1 MTSRGSGA
9 SWPPMRRLFPLRPA
23 GVVLLGLG
31 LEVVFR
37 LSQAEADYV
46 LYPAGLVVI
55 GLVAGCALLVIGG
68 AVTLRRRVRRLEA
81 NVPERLETT
90 HEVLTGFRIEGL
102 ARWLVLD
109 VRLEW
114 VTPASTH
121 VRLLRSDGWLEERVT
136 PGSRGRSEA
145 LVRRFTVEDVF
156 GLAQVAFSVEWQTSL
171 SIVPAAAAHVAEML
185 PSRASGDAV
194 AHPSGREEGDLVEM
208 RITRRVTRS
217 GTCCGRPTP
226 GARGG
231 FLVRMP
237 ERAIAQRP
245 LNVALFVAGPRDE
258 PSAGAARLY
267 VEKGLLGPDFIFAAD
282 GASRPTRSAVEAVEQ
297 LIDSVKAQGDGGAT
311 LEALVQQIEPARLT
325 AFLVFAPPADGPW
338 RQRLLGLVRQRG
350 VTATVVIG
358 VDHLIDVDAEAQAKG
373 RLHRLVFQD
382 DGAVASDAGL
392 LALRDAL
399 EADGHTV
406 RLVHR
411 PSGQTW

>member
-1 MTSRGSGA
+1 MIARIRRQLAT
-9 SWPPMRRLFPLRPA
+9 MRRLFPLRPA
-23 GVVLLGLG
+23 GVVLLGVG

-55 GLVAGCALLVIGG
+55 GLVALCALLVIGG
-68 AVTLRRRVRRLEA
+68 AVTLGRRARRLEA
-81 NVPERLETT
+81 KVPERLETT

-102 ARWLVLD
+102 ARWLILD

-114 VTPASTH
+114 VSPASTH
-121 VRLLRSDGWLEERVT
+121 VRLLRSDGFLEERVT
-136 PGSRGRSEA
+136 PLARGRFEA

-208 RITRRVTRS
+208 RNYAQGDSLRHVLWKTYARTRRL
-217 GTCCGRPTP
+217 
-226 GARGG
+226 
-231 FLVRMP
+231 LVRMP

-297 LIDSVKAQGDGGAT
+297 LVDSVKAQGDGGAT

-358 VDHLIDVDAEAQAKG
+358 VDHLIDVDAEAQPKG
-373 RLHRLVFQD
+373 RLYRLVFQD
-382 DGAVASDAGL
+382 DGAGASDAGL

>member
-1 MTSRGSGA
+1 MIA
-9 SWPPMRRLFPLRPA
+9 STRRRLATMRRLFPLRPA
-23 GVVLLGLG
+23 GVVLLGVG

-55 GLVAGCALLVIGG
+55 GLVALCALLVIGG
-68 AVTLRRRVRRLEA
+68 AVTLGRRARRLEA
-81 NVPERLETT
+81 KVPERLETT
-90 HEVLTGFRIEGL
+90 HEVLTGFRIQGL
-102 ARWLVLD
+102 ARWLILD

-114 VTPASTH
+114 VSPASTH
-121 VRLLRSDGWLEERVT
+121 VRLLRSDGFLEERVT
-136 PGSRGRSEA
+136 PLARGRFEA

-208 RITRRVTRS
+208 RNYAQGDSLRHVLWKTYARTRRL
-217 GTCCGRPTP
+217 
-226 GARGG
+226 
-231 FLVRMP
+231 LVRMP

-297 LIDSVKAQGDGGAT
+297 LVDSVKAQGDGGAT

-382 DGAVASDAGL
+382 DGAGASDAGL

>member
-1 MTSRGSGA
+1 MIA
-9 SWPPMRRLFPLRPA
+9 SIRRRLATMRRLFPLRPA
-23 GVVLLGLG
+23 GVVLLGVG

-55 GLVAGCALLVIGG
+55 GLVVGCALLVIGG
-68 AVTLRRRVRRLEA
+68 AVSLRRRVRRLEA

-90 HEVLTGFRIEGL
+90 HEVLTGFRTKGL

-114 VTPASTH
+114 VTPTSTH
-121 VRLLRSDGWLEERVT
+121 VRLLRSEGGLEEQVT
-136 PGSRGRSEA
+136 PLSRGRYEA

-171 SIVPAAAAHVAEML
+171 CIVPAAAAHVGELL

-208 RITRRVTRS
+208 RNYAQGDSLRHVLWKTFARTRRL
-217 GTCCGRPTP
+217 
-226 GARGG
+226 
-231 FLVRMP
+231 LVRMP

-267 VEKGLLGPDFIFAAD
+267 LEKGLLGPDFIFAAD

-297 LIDSVKAQGDGGAT
+297 LVDSVKAQGDGGAT

-325 AFLVFAPPADGPW
+325 AFLVFAPPVDGAW
-338 RQRLLGLVRQRG
+338 RERLLGLVRPRG

-358 VDHLIDVDAEAQAKG
+358 VDHLVDAEARAKG

-382 DGAVASDAGL
+382 DGAGASDAGL